1 MKLKFICLLTLF
13 YLLAQNTSAQL
24 KAQTAV
30 VNGHLVDSKSKAP
43 VPYAVIRIKNTG
55 NYVMSDKNGDFVMQ
69 IPKMYWRNKEIK
81 IEINAKGYQLNTIE
95 FDTKKHKET
104 NVFFIRLKKEKML
117 DTSKK
122 K

>member
-1 MKLKFICLLTLF
+1 MKHKFILLLCSIFLF
-13 YLLAQNTSAQL
+13 AYSLFAQL

-43 VPYAVIRIKNTG
+43 VPYAVIRIKNTS
-55 NYVMSDKNGDFVMQ
+55 NYVMSDKNGDFMMQ

-81 IEINAKGYQLNTIE
+81 IEINAKDYKLNTIE
-95 FDTKKHKET
+95 FETKKHEDAK
-104 NVFFIRLKKEKML
+104 VFLIRMKKVKVL